1 MANSFLTTYDTPAEA
16 AVAIESLV
24 RAGFDREMIT
34 VMSAEPIQLGEPSEE
49 HHKNHMG
56 WVALG
61 GGIVGA
67 IAAILLT
74 TQTSQNIGVKVGGMP
89 IVAPW
94 AFGIIVFEV
103 TALGAI
109 VSLFLKTVWEAKL
122 GRPRALVDYDVAVAD
137 GKIAVAV
144 TCSDEEARNK
154 ASQLLT
160 SNAEG
165 DVRRGAGSS
174 D

>member
-1 MANSFLTTYDTPAEA
+1 LANSFIATYDTPAEA
-16 AVAIESLV
+16 ASAVQSLV
-24 RAGFDREMIT
+24 GAGFDRAAIT

-49 HHKNHMG
+49 HKNHMG

-67 IAAILLT
+67 VAAILLT
-74 TQTSQNIGVKVGGMP
+74 TETSQNIGVKVGGMP

-94 AFGIIVFEV
+94 AFGIIVFEM

-109 VSLFLKTVWEAKL
+109 VSLFLKTILEAKL

-144 TCSDEEARNK
+144 ACADDEESSR
-154 ASQLLT
+154 ASQIVAA
-160 SNAEG
+160 SADENANT
-165 DVRRGAGSS
+165 
-174 D
+174 